1 MAKDLTKQV
10 EDLGAQ
16 LAARLG
22 DNLHAFCL
30 YGPAVRHDTREGE
43 RALTT
48 LLIVR
53 DATPAAL
60 RPIQKAVADWTRKG
74 NPPPL
79 IFGERGWRA
88 STDVF
93 PIEIEDMREAH
104 RVLQGRDPFQ
114 GITTTRPDLRRELE
128 REVRGKLLR
137 LRTEFAAAAAKGKQI
152 EELLLD
158 SIGTFFVLF
167 RAVLRLAGRTPPQTP
182 KTLVQETAEL
192 TGMDTSAF
200 TWVLDK
206 LVGHNVPALKAGDA
220 VGERYLAQVER
231 LVEFVDTYNPD
242 GAAEAPKQENRA

>member
-1 MAKDLTKQV
+1 MAKDLAKKV
-10 EDLGAQ
+10 EDLGNR
-16 LAARLG
+16 LVAALG

-30 YGPAVRHDTREGE
+30 YGPAVRHDTRDGE
-43 RALTT
+43 RTLTT

-60 RPIQKAVADWTRKG
+60 RPIHRLIADWTRKG

-79 IFGERGWRA
+79 IFGRHGWEA

-104 RVLQGRDPFQ
+104 RLLRGRDPFE
-114 GITTTRPDLRRELE
+114 GITTTRTDLRRELE

-137 LRTEFAAAAAKGKQI
+137 LRTEFAAAAPKGRDI

-158 SIGTFFVLF
+158 SVGTFFVLF
-167 RAVLRLAGRTPPQTP
+167 RAVLRLTGRTPPQTP
-182 KTLVQETAEL
+182 KMLVQETAAV
-192 TGMDTSAF
+192 TGMDASAF

-206 LVGHNVPALKAGDA
+206 LVGHNVPALKAHDT
-220 VGERYLAQVER
+220 VGEYYVSQVER
-231 LVEFVDTYNPD
+231 LVEFVDTYDPD
-242 GAAEAPKQENRA
+242 GAAEAPTEESHA

>member
-1 MAKDLTKQV
+1 MAKDLTTKA
-10 EDLGAQ
+10 EELGAR
-16 LAARLG
+16 LAEGLG

-30 YGPAVRHDTREGE
+30 YGPAVRHDTRDGE

-53 DATPAAL
+53 DAAPAAL
-60 RPIQKAVADWTRKG
+60 RPIQKVVADWTRKG

-104 RVLQGRDPFQ
+104 RLLRGRDPFE
-114 GITTTRPDLRRELE
+114 GIATTRVDLRRELE

-137 LRTEFAAAAAKGKQI
+137 LRTEFAAAAVKGKNL
-152 EELLLD
+152 EDLLLD

-167 RAVLRLAGRTPPQTP
+167 RAVLRLTGRAPPQTP
-182 KTLVQETAEL
+182 KTLVQEAAEV
-192 TGMDTSAF
+192 TGMDASAF

-206 LVGHNVPALKAGDA
+206 LVGHNVPALKAHDA

-242 GAAEAPKQENRA
+242 GAATAPTQENQA